1 MNKARDRYGR
11 LRGLGLKPL
20 GGILNL
26 RVDDRVK
33 EVDVLD
39 AQPTCL
45 GQAEPGERAK
55 QHGQTQAVGKQLVK
69 LPGLFGSGDI
79 DPLLPQAR

>member
-1 MNKARDRYGR
+1 M
-11 LRGLGLKPL
+11 
-20 GGILNL
+20 
-26 RVDDRVK
+26 K